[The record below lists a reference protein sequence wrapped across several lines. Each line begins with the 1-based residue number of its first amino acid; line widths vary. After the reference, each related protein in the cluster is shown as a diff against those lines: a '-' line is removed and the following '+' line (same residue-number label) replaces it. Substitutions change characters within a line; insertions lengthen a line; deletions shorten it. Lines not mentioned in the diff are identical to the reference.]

1 MISQTKRLLMKAT
14 HMILLVRIAGLG
26 LALDNEMKRN
36 PDFEVN
42 WSTVK
47 DWLEASRYEKHGEKE
62 AQNLYFAVT
71 NGKHGVL
78 QWIRQYW

>member
-1 MISQTKRLLMKAT
+1 MKAT